1 VCGPLLCRRSDDLWV
16 GDSAP
21 EPSQNLTAMNPMAE
35 NKPKIDLKSRLGK
48 KTVAAP
54 AVGGSIPP
62 PVGIPRPMGVA
73 PSSPSGIPAPP
84 FASTPQKSVPR
95 VDATDPYAALPHQAA
110 PVMAQ
115 AAAIRIELGDE
126 VREAQRRG
134 RSKVM
139 ILAAATAVIGGVLG
153 FTFGGS
159 VEKGKGT
166 EAALRGAEELVKEIE
181 SANAE
186 ITKLADTLKG
196 AREKLGKGEYPEEA
210 VSALGSINIPFKGA
224 NLTGK
229 NIGRF
234 KAETVSLLIDYVG
247 GTEEANDQKEKL
259 QNILAGNKAGI
270 QEFLAQQKK
279 PKVRWQ
285 GTVVNGPSGPWFSL
299 GNMPKPFTA
308 DDKAEKWPD
317 EFEVKEGNQTIK
329 VKRYNSGSPMSSD
342 PLFIPVDPTSM
353 SQVCPSD
360 TLFKLR
366 REVVD
371 METVLRGDN
380 STPGEEKMGL
390 LERGQKLVE
399 QLKRIGKEPG

>member
-1 VCGPLLCRRSDDLWV
+1 
-16 GDSAP
+16 
-21 EPSQNLTAMNPMAE
+21 MNPMAE

-62 PVGIPRPMGVA
+62 PVGIPNPVGVA
-73 PSSPSGIPAPP
+73 PSSTPSGIPAPP

-95 VDATDPYAALPHQAA
+95 VDVTDPYAAIPQPAA
-110 PVMAQ
+110 PAVAQ
-115 AAAIRIELGDE
+115 PAAIRIELGDE

-139 ILAAATAVIGGVLG
+139 ILAAFTALVGGVIG

-166 EAALRGAEELVKEIE
+166 ESALRGAQELVKEIE
-181 SANAE
+181 AANAE
-186 ITKLADTLKG
+186 ITKLADTLKS
-196 AREKLGKGEYPEEA
+196 AREKLGKGEYPAEE

-234 KAETVSLLIDYVG
+234 KAETVSLLIDYAG

-270 QEFLAQQKK
+270 TEFLEQQKK

-285 GTVVNGPSGPWFSL
+285 GSVVNGPNGPWVSL
-299 GNMPKPFTA
+299 GLVPQPFLA
-308 DDKAEKWPD
+308 DDKSTKWPD
-317 EFEVKEGNQTIK
+317 EIELRDGKQTVK
-329 VKRYNSGSPMSSD
+329 VKRYNSGNPMSSD
-342 PLFIPVDPTSM
+342 PPFIPVDPVSM
-353 SQVCPSD
+353 GQVCPSD

-371 METVLRGDN
+371 METVLKGDN
-380 STPGEEKMGL
+380 STPGQEKMGL